1 MSHEIIVPSF
11 ERIDERGAFQE
22 VLNDGRWE
30 ALIRGSMK
38 PDALMGNH
46 YHRHTV
52 IFFYLTVGSARI
64 KTVNVET
71 GDTDEFQLKSGEGAI
86 LRINESHAI
95 RFLKESEFIMLK
107 SQKYDSDDPDTYSF
121 PIED

>member
-1 MSHEIIVPSF
+1 MSHDIIVPSF
-11 ERIDERGAFQE
+11 ERTDERGNFQE
-22 VLNDGRWE
+22 VLNEGRWE

-38 PDALMGNH
+38 PNAVMGNH
-46 YHRHTV
+46 YHKHTV
-52 IFFYLTVGSARI
+52 IFFYLLAGSARI

-71 GDTDEFQLKSGEGAI
+71 GETDEFQLKSGEGVI
-86 LRINESHAI
+86 LRIKESHAI

-107 SQKYDSDDPDTYSF
+107 SHKYDSDDPDTYRF

>member
-1 MSHEIIVPSF
+1 MSHRIITPSF
-11 ERIDERGAFQE
+11 ERTDERGAFQE
-22 VLNDGRWE
+22 VLNEGRWE

-38 PDALMGNH
+38 PGAVMGNH
-46 YHRHTV
+46 YHKHTV
-52 IFFYLTVGSARI
+52 IFFYLTAGAATI

-71 GDTDEFQLKSGEGAI
+71 GETDEFQLKQGEGAT

-107 SQKYDSDDPDTYSF
+107 SQKYDPDDPDTYRF